1 MKSKSKKILLI
12 ATSAYAILYLAGMI
26 TSFIKGELF
35 FGFVTYADFLRSGP
49 WIIAGIVILLQ
60 GIIYIKHHFQYSR

>member
-1 MKSKSKKILLI
+1 MKSKSKKILLLTT
-12 ATSAYAILYLAGMI
+12 AVYALFYLAGLI

-60 GIIYIKHHFQYSR
+60 GIIYIKHHFQYTR